1 MSLGKKLFHQDA
13 AAAAAADS
21 AQNLVLHIDANDEDS
36 IESDGVNTGAEG
48 DTIFDISTHDLAV
61 PLTDNNDNLEIHIDA
76 SNTNSYSGSGS
87 TINDV
92 STNTYSFSTQGNA
105 TFGSDLRGYFTLDGT
120 GDGLQ
125 TTDAVTGFSGDL
137 TFEWWFNASESNNFA
152 LLHANPL
159 SNNTGINGIFIG
171 NAAGSAGAI
180 EIYRRR
186 TDGTL
191 DSNQSTSTGLSGM
204 ASDGWVHFVITITS
218 ANVCTFFKDG
228 TKQGTVTLNGNGTN
242 HDTYNFVNIG
252 GYNNASYEFAGQMG
266 CFRMYS
272 EILSDSE
279 IAQNFRAGNFLSY
292 DSIYSTSLEAN
303 LDASDN
309 TTLTASTWSDKA
321 NSNNGT
327 FNNFSSTLSDFYDKE
342 LGNWID
348 FDGTN
353 DYLQIPAST
362 NLDIGSGGFT
372 YETWLLNEKSSGT
385 SSVISNTFNV
395 SGYTGYT
402 LRIVNGT
409 DVTLFIYNN
418 ESIIFNQTAS
428 SSVTT
433 NTWTHLAFT
442 VASASSGAA
451 VKLYINGILSSV
463 SGTLS
468 GAYGGSG
475 QNIQAGQYPFAPSA
489 RYFNGKMGVLK
500 FHSEELTAAEIAQN
514 YLATKNDYPN
524 GHNGTLTSVS
534 LATGTPS
541 YINFGAGG
549 TTADYIDFGNSVNF
563 PRQFS
568 VTHWVNFSSFTVN
581 SQHLSSYY
589 GGGNLYYLRTDGSA
603 GKLDWNIYG
612 TGTTTQIT
620 SSDTQNIVLNTT
632 EWQLVTGTCDFDGT
646 IKIYIDKTL
655 SASKTNNAT
664 APNTKTASDKLYVG
678 ALNYSGSGGPF
689 SMNADLGAF
698 RFYDKEL
705 TSAEI
710 DAIFDAE
717 KATYGR
723 S

>member
-1 MSLGKKLFHQDA
+1 MPTNRRILSQDA
-13 AAAAAADS
+13 AVAAGDPNAD
-21 AQNLVLHIDANDEDS
+21 QNLVVRIDANDEDS
-36 IESDGVNTGAEG
+36 IESGGANTGAAG
-48 DTIFDISTHDLAV
+48 TTIFDIANHDLNV
-61 PLTDNNDNLEIHIDA
+61 PLIDKGTDLVLHLNA
-76 SNTNSYSGSGS
+76 SDTTSYSGSGTTWTDLS
-87 TINDV
+87 SD
-92 STNTYSFSTQGNA
+92 GNNGAIDGA
-105 TFGSDLRGYFTLDGT
+105 TFGSDTRGYFTFDGT
-120 GDGLQ
+120 NDEVEVGAD
-125 TTDAVTGFSGDL
+125 TDLSNNANNFSA
-137 TFEWWFNASESNNFA
+137 EVWFNADSVSGTEYIFYQNNGTAGQDHQFIIWRSAAQVYIYIYGSSNTTLESLGGFTQGEWTYVAFTFDGSNVKGYVNGTLKQTTA
-152 LLHANPL
+152 RTDNANT
-159 SNNTGINGIFIG
+159 STDG
-171 NAAGSAGAI
+171 
-180 EIYRRR
+180 EIYL
-186 TDGTL
+186 G
-191 DSNQSTSTGLSGM
+191 S
-204 ASDGWVHFVITITS
+204 
-218 ANVCTFFKDG
+218 
-228 TKQGTVTLNGNGTN
+228 NGT
-242 HDTYNFVNIG
+242 TNFFTGKIAVAR
-252 GYNNASYEFAGQMG
+252 YYKTPLTA
-266 CFRMYS
+266 
-272 EILSDSE
+272 SE
-279 IAQNFRAGNFLSY
+279 IAQNFRANCFLSY
-292 DSIYSTSLEAN
+292 SSIYSTNLQAN
-303 LDASDN
+303 LDAGDT

-395 SGYTGYT
+395 SGFTGYT

-418 ESIIFNQTAS
+418 EAIIFNQTAS

-475 QNIQAGQYPFAPSA
+475 QNIQAGQYPFAPSG

-500 FHSEELTAAEIAQN
+500 FHSEELTSAEIAQN

-534 LATGTPS
+534 LQTGTPS
-541 YINFGAGG
+541 YIDFTAGASG
-549 TTADYIDFGNSVNF
+549 DYIDLGSTIPF
-563 PRQFS
+563 PTQFS
-568 VTHWVNFSSFTVN
+568 ITHWVNFHEFSTA

-589 GGGNLYYLRTDGSA
+589 GGGNLYYFSISGSA
-603 GKLDWNIYG
+603 GKLDFNVYG
-612 TGTTTQIT
+612 TGTTTQI
-620 SSDTQNIVLNTT
+620 SGGDTQNIVLNTT
-632 EWQLVTGTCDFDGT
+632 EWQLVTATCDFSGN

-664 APNTKTASDKLYVG
+664 APNTKTASDELYVG
-678 ALNYSGSGGPF
+678 ALNFHGVGGPF
-689 SMNADLGAF
+689 AMGADFGAF

-705 TSAEI
+705 TSTEI